1 MKIKS
6 LLIGMLACS
15 AMVACTNEDSPVNG
29 ENNDGMKN
37 FVTKI
42 TLNFPDAN
50 NGSRA
55 YDPDDANF
63 EDGIP
68 AEYSV
73 KDVTVKF
80 YDANKNF
87 LGEGTIGSWSNNADE
102 SVTQSADVT
111 FRSVSQPYYAIA
123 YVNDPT
129 STLTSTMDAQ
139 NIAGLKTLTYTD
151 TQLPIATTADLTNGF
166 FMTNSSYK
174 GTDGE
179 IVQEV
184 NVSGATME
192 VLGKETLE
200 KVKQSEAYA
209 ALKAA
214 EIYVERVVAK
224 VDLAVDL
231 SGSATNKVVEGEP
244 GLYQLKY
251 ADTNGQNQ
259 NDYSDYAIKVVDWKL
274 NATNKNFYALKNIE
288 KGWANTWY
296 GDGRSFWA
304 IDNNYGS
311 GTYLTDQNLENLTTE
326 QIEALNLSLNYYKL
340 SEINGEIGVA
350 QYCYENTLVANAIN
364 SAATHVVLKAQ
375 YFEKGSNNTWAPVGA
390 DDYIYRINQKIYN
403 AASIKALIA
412 NVLISKYNFYAN
424 SEATTA
430 MDAAT
435 LVNSITLTV
444 NAEDVDAIAS
454 ISLVDG
460 VVAKTKTGET
470 FVPETGWTAQF
481 NGGTII
487 GYKGGYC
494 YYTIP
499 IKHFLTAEKGEL
511 GHYGVVRNHWYQLT
525 VSSIAGFGEPGS
537 NKPIIPEEQEEL
549 KDWVVKCNININA
562 WAKVTQ
568 GNITV
573 GGGTN
578 AWD

>member
-1 MKIKS
+1 
-6 LLIGMLACS
+6 MLACS

-55 YDPDDANF
+55 YDPNAAIFDDGD
-63 EDGIP
+63 E
-68 AEYSV
+68 AEYAV
-73 KDVTVKF
+73 DDVTVKF

-87 LGEGTIGSWSNNADE
+87 LGEGTVGDWSNNADE

-129 STLTSTMDAQ
+129 STMDAQ
-139 NIAGLKTLTYTD
+139 NIAGLKALTYTD
-151 TQLPIATTADLTNGF
+151 TELPIATTADLTNGF

-192 VLGKETLE
+192 VLGKEKLE
-200 KVKQSEAYA
+200 TVKQSDKYKK
-209 ALKAA
+209 LVPA

-231 SGSATNKVVEGEP
+231 SKSSTNRAVAGQA

-311 GTYLTDQNLENLTTE
+311 GTYLTDQNLENLTAE

-340 SEINGEIGVA
+340 SGINGEIGVA

-460 VVAKTKTGET
+460 VVAKTKAGVP

-499 IKHFLTAEKGEL
+499 IKHFLTADEGEL

-573 GGGTN
+573 GGGKD

>member
-1 MKIKS
+1 
-6 LLIGMLACS
+6 MLACS

-55 YDPDDANF
+55 YDPNAANF
-63 EDGIP
+63 DDGDE
-68 AEYSV
+68 AEYTV
-73 KDVTVKF
+73 DNVTVKF

-87 LGEGTIGSWSNNADE
+87 LGEGTIGDWSNNADE

-129 STLTSTMDAQ
+129 SDLTSTMDAQ
-139 NIAGLKTLTYTD
+139 SIAGLKALTYTD
-151 TQLPIATTADLTNGF
+151 TELPIATTADLTKGF

-192 VLGKETLE
+192 VLGNETLE
-200 KVKQSEAYA
+200 TVKQTDAYND
-209 ALKAA
+209 LVPA

-224 VDLAVDL
+224 VDLDVDL
-231 SGSATNKVVEGEP
+231 SESSTNLAVTGEE

-251 ADTNGQNQ
+251 ADKDGENETE
-259 NDYSDYAIKVVDWKL
+259 YSDYAIKVVDWML
-274 NATNKNFYALKNIE
+274 NATNKKFHALKNIE

-304 IDNNYGS
+304 IDDNYATGN
-311 GTYLTDQNLENLTTE
+311 YLTETDLTTKTAEQIENLT
-326 QIEALNLSLNYYKL
+326 LDLNYYNL
-340 SEINGEIGVA
+340 SEIEGEIA
-350 QYCYENTLVANAIN
+350 TPQYCYENTLVADAIN

-375 YFEKGSNNTWAPVGA
+375 YHEKGSNNTWAPV
-390 DDYIYRINQKIYN
+390 DENDYIYRINQKIYN

-424 SEATTA
+424 SEATAA

-435 LVNSITLTV
+435 LVNSIILTV
-444 NAEDVDAIAS
+444 NADDVDAIAS
-454 ISLVDG
+454 ISLAQG
-460 VVAKTKTGET
+460 VVAKTKAGE
-470 FVPETGWTAQF
+470 VKNVENWTTEF

-499 IKHFLTAEKGEL
+499 IKHFSTADEGEL

-568 GNITV
+568 GDITV
-573 GGGTN
+573 GGGTD